1 MLTLYYIP
9 GESHLVSSPKIVA
22 AAINNKRF
30 HLMSMVNDIIL
41 LYMVNDISYKY
52 PGKCTGMLFEPQM
65 PHYFPCLGYLS
76 V

>member
-1 MLTLYYIP
+1 
-9 GESHLVSSPKIVA
+9 
-22 AAINNKRF
+22 
-30 HLMSMVNDIIL
+30 MSMVNDIIL